1 MCSKLLQCMKTITI
15 HELLRL
21 AKIQDPKPELYAMSY
36 GDISAIKD
44 KIEKIIHEEEDDRF
58 SSSILMRLKSHVII
72 AEDRIRY
79 NEVRRIEKI
88 ASLEEI
94 VSYIEKSERLGR
106 VAICV

>member
-21 AKIQDPKPELYAMSY
+21 GKIQDPKPELYAMSC

-58 SSSILMRLKSHVII
+58 SSVLMRLKSHVII
-72 AEDRIRY
+72 AEDSIRY
-79 NEVRRIEKI
+79 NEVRRIEKL
-88 ASLEEI
+88 ASLREI